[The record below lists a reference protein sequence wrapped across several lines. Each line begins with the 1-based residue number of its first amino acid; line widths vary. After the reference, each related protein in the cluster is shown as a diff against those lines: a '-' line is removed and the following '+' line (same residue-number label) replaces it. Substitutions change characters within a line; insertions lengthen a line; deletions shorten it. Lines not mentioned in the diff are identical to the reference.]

1 MRFSK
6 FYTAK
11 DEIFNIFDELD
22 DDKPAYAVLAGPL
35 FQDEFFDKYR
45 MAIARYS
52 FRREFPDLVEVMLE
66 GVPCDTLEMHFMK
79 GWYVCRRETIIVSAW
94 LSITSRRC

>member
-1 MRFSK
+1 MMTNQPIPSFGGSSFS
-6 FYTAK
+6 
-11 DEIFNIFDELD
+11 
-22 DDKPAYAVLAGPL
+22 
-35 FQDEFFDKYR
+35 QDEFFDKYR

-79 GWYVCRRETIIVSAW
+79 GWVCMQKGDNQVPS
-94 LSITSRRC
+94 LHGC